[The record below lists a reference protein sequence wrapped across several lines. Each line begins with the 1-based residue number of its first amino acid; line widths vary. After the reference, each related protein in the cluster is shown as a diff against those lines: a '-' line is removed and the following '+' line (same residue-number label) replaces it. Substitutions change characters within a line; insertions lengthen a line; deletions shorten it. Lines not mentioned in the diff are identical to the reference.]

1 VLAPCGRLVTV
12 AAGQPQDETHAAFFL
27 VRADAGQLAELARML
42 DAGILRPIV
51 DAVFPLARAAD
62 AYTHRTTSG
71 KAVIRVV
78 PP

>member
-1 VLAPCGRLVTV
+1 
-12 AAGQPQDETHAAFFL
+12 
-27 VRADAGQLAELARML
+27 ML
-42 DAGILRPIV
+42 DAGLLRPIV
-51 DAVFPLARAAD
+51 DAVFSLARAAD